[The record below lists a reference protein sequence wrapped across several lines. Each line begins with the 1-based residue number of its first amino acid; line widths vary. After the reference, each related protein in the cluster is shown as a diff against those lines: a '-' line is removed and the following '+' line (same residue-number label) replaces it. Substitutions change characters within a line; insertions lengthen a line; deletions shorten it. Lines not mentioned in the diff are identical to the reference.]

1 MKMSLENI
9 KIGMCVG
16 QDLYTESG
24 QLITPNN
31 TFVTPEL
38 LAKLKKF
45 KIKWIEMSPAA
56 PDDNPNTT
64 DHVEDIPDIFD
75 IRNTPG
81 FKSFQS
87 ETSEAAESLT
97 SSLDSISHK
106 SPDTVHIDMINNLST
121 LLYENNKSNLNLI
134 DMVYNMHEY
143 SDAIYTHSVNVGM
156 IASHLGH
163 WLGLPDDDIKLL
175 VTCGLFHDIGK
186 LLIPKEIL
194 EKSAPLTPEEY
205 KIMYSHTT
213 KGFELLDQFDDI
225 DYRVKRVAL
234 LHHERCDGSGYPM
247 HFMGDELD
255 KYSKII
261 AIADVYEAMTA
272 ERPYRGPICP
282 FTVVDYFE
290 KEGLH
295 KFETKYVLK
304 FINKMVNSYLHT
316 KVLLSNGKEATVI
329 MINKNIK
336 SRPLV
341 KMDGGEFLDLSVT
354 PEIHIV
360 KMVS

>member
-1 MKMSLENI
+1 MKMSLETI
-9 KIGMCVG
+9 KVGMSVG

-31 TFVTPEL
+31 TLVTPEL

-45 KIKWIEMSPAA
+45 KISCVEMN
-56 PDDNPNTT
+56 PDGL
-64 DHVEDIPDIFD
+64 EDQLDVNIFD

-87 ETSEAAESLT
+87 ESAEAKESLT
-97 SSLDSISHK
+97 SSLDKILQDD
-106 SPDTVHIDMINNLST
+106 PDNIHIDMVKNLST
-121 LLYENNKSNLNLI
+121 LLYESNKTNLNLI
-134 DMVYNMHEY
+134 DMVYSMHEY
-143 SDAIYTHSVNVGM
+143 SDTIYTHSVNVGM

-163 WLGLPDDDIKLL
+163 WLNLPDDDIKLL

-194 EKSAPLTPEEY
+194 DKPGKLTPEEY
-205 KIMYSHTT
+205 KIMQSHTT
-213 KGFELLDQFDDI
+213 KGFELLNQFDDI
-225 DYRVKRVAL
+225 DYRVKKVAL
-234 LHHERCDGSGYPM
+234 LHHERCDGTGYPM
-247 HFMGDELD
+247 HFGSNELD

-261 AIADVYEAMTA
+261 AIADAYEAMTS
-272 ERPYRGPICP
+272 ERSYREPICP
-282 FTVVDYFE
+282 FTVVNYFE

-304 FINKMVNSYLHT
+304 FINKILNSYLHT

-329 MINKNIK
+329 MINRNIK

-341 KMDGGEFLDLSVT
+341 KIDDGEFLDLAVT
-354 PEIHIV
+354 PEISIV
-360 KMVS
+360 KMIS